1 MLPDSA
7 ASEIDRG
14 SCFSFSLPL
23 APARMAIDPA
33 CVASSTDR
41 DLKTSALRI
50 LAAED
55 NAVNRL
61 VLKTLLEQAGL
72 DPVIVCNGEDA
83 VTAWEQGGWDVIL
96 MDVQMPVMDGV
107 AAARQIRD
115 LEAKAG
121 RVPTPIIALTANAM
135 EHHTKGYL
143 AAGMNGLVVKPIS
156 AAQLFDAIDAAV
168 RIEAD
173 DVSASA

>member
-1 MLPDSA
+1 
-7 ASEIDRG
+7 
-14 SCFSFSLPL
+14 
-23 APARMAIDPA
+23 
-33 CVASSTDR
+33 
-41 DLKTSALRI
+41 
-50 LAAED
+50 
-55 NAVNRL
+55 
-61 VLKTLLEQAGL
+61 
-72 DPVIVCNGEDA
+72 
-83 VTAWEQGGWDVIL
+83 